1 MPVKVIPEGSS
12 AVVTDK
18 GRRHRGEER
27 DIIQNTYVT
36 DDRRRDDCNLDGEI
50 LTSLGTVA
58 GFIKDTD
65 AHITGV
71 LADVAGFVKDVDAHV
86 TGNVKDAEAN
96 LGTAMGGHFAGTIG
110 AIKDAQADLERSSG
124 LHFAGSLEAIKDAEA
139 DLERSGGIHYADTVK
154 TLKDVEAQIER
165 SAGSRYADTVKTVKD
180 TESTL
185 ERADAFTRDVVR
197 QTESTLERS
206 GALTRDVVRQAELA
220 VEQSKAKII
229 DVLRD
234 LELEQCKGFD
244 NVKEEIQDSRKEL
257 LFNQVTGFKDN
268 LIEFKNTQNL
278 MHQLAAAAEKTACQN
293 QMQTLLQFKDQTL
306 LAEKIAAQAS
316 RELAE
321 CCCEIRTSIAADGQK
336 TRDLINQQE
345 VDRLRERASK
355 AEQALALIN
364 LQIGNIGGIAKA

>member
-1 MPVKVIPEGSS
+1 MPVKIIPEGSS
-12 AVVTDK
+12 AVVSEK
-18 GRRHRGEER
+18 GKRGYDDR

-36 DDRRRDDCNLDGEI
+36 DDRRRDECNLDGEI
-50 LTSLGTVA
+50 LTTLTDVA
-58 GFIKDTD
+58 GYVKDTD
-65 AHITGV
+65 AH
-71 LADVAGFVKDVDAHV
+71 V
-86 TGNVKDAEAN
+86 TGLVKDAEAS
-96 LGTAMGGHFAGTIG
+96 LGQTMGTHFAGTIG
-110 AIKDAQADLERSSG
+110 AVKDAQADLERSGG
-124 LHFAGSLEAIKDAEA
+124 LHFAGTLEAVKDAQA
-139 DLERSGGIHYADTVK
+139 DLERSGGLHYADTVK
-154 TLKDVEAQIER
+154 TVKDVEAQSER

-180 TESTL
+180 AESTL
-185 ERADAFTRDVVR
+185 ERA
-197 QTESTLERS
+197 S
-206 GALTRDVVRQAELA
+206 ALTRDVVRQAELA

-234 LELEQCKGFD
+234 VELEQCKGFD
-244 NVKEEIQDSRKEL
+244 NVKEEVQDARKEL
-257 LFNQVTGFKDN
+257 LFHQVTGFKDN

-321 CCCEIRTSIAADGQK
+321 CCCEIRQEIAADGQK
-336 TRDLINQQE
+336 TRDLVNQQE

-364 LQIGNIGGIAKA
+364 LQIGNIGGLAKA